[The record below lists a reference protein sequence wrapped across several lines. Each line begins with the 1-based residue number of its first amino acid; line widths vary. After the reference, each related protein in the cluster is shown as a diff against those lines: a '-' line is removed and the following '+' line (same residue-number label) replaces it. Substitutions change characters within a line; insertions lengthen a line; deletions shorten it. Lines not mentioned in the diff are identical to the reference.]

1 MKKYQNALTVKKE
14 CTRLKKGFIKQV
26 DVYETIR
33 RVIFINFFKL
43 QFVMIR
49 N

>member
-1 MKKYQNALTVKKE
+1 MQSPLKKK
-14 CTRLKKGFIKQV
+14 CTRLKKGYIKQV

-33 RVIFINFFKL
+33 RVICINFFKL
-43 QFVMIR
+43 QFVTIQ